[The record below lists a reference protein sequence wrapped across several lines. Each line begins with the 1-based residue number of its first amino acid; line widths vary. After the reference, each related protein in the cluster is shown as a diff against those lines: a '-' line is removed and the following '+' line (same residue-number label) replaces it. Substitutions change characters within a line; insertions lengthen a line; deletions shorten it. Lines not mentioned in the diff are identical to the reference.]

1 MEFINFVMA
10 LSPIVVV
17 LVGILA
23 FHQSAKKVAPVALV
37 WTLILAFT
45 YFNVTGATF
54 KENVATYD
62 PLVWKGLKEGC
73 ARPVA
78 FGCKPIREA
87 AGLIAG
93 DGKDILR
100 FGKAN
105 AGGQNRV
112 LGHGKVACRLQRACN
127 GKRAASRKK
136 GKREQKPRQILR

>member
-62 PLVWKGLKEGC
+62 PLVWKGLKEGLKI
-73 ARPVA
+73 VLMVFGA
-78 FGCKPIREA
+78 FVILNLLRENQRRSPR
-87 AGLIAG
+87 AGRHHRHDAPDLLRGRSRRRRSGG
-93 DGKDILR
+93 DCSS
-100 FGKAN
+100 
-105 AGGQNRV
+105 V
-112 LGHGKVACRLQRACN
+112 
-127 GKRAASRKK
+127 
-136 GKREQKPRQILR
+136 PRSPWL